1 MKDVMIK
8 LQEGKD
14 YIFKTIRITA
24 LEDVS
29 YYVLEGPDGRRY
41 LLDMKRYEGYGIES
55 GKDIVCRVDKINCKG
70 ELFLEPQH
78 PLYREGE
85 SYPFLTEGYEP
96 RIDKHGNNQRVV
108 RFSDALGNRPVLQ
121 LSWFGVNQPAPGDMV
136 NLTVERIL
144 KGRILF
150 EGMEEERHS
159 PHEEDLNLYDFTVM
173 DIAPGMDGEEYFIVK
188 GDDSVQYTVRAYYY
202 RHYGLK
208 PGVRFKGRF
217 VRYKEGEEVRV
228 EPENPWYKPGEIY
241 PFRVKE
247 KVSLDSDS
255 QVITLLSDQYGF
267 SHSIEGDAGAEI
279 GGEIMFKVERIRKG
293 WPLLRRV

>member
-1 MKDVMIK
+1 MIK

-14 YIFKTIRITA
+14 YTFIMVRITD
-24 LEDVS
+24 LDGVS
-29 YYVLEGPDGRRY
+29 YFVLEGPDGRRY
-41 LLDMKRYEGYGIES
+41 LLNMERYKGYGIES
-55 GKDIVCRVDKINCKG
+55 GKEIICRVDKINCKG

-78 PLYREGE
+78 PVYREGE
-85 SYPFLTEGYEP
+85 SYPFLTEAYES

-121 LSWFGVNQPAPGDMV
+121 LSWFGDKQPAPGDMV

-159 PHEEDLNLYDFTVM
+159 PHEEDLNLYDFIVM
-173 DIAPGMDGEEYFIVK
+173 DIAPGMDEKDYFLVSGE
-188 GDDSVQYTVRAYYY
+188 DSVQYTVRADYY

-228 EPENPWYKPGEIY
+228 EPDNPWFKPGNMY
-241 PFRVKE
+241 TFMVKE
-247 KVSLDSDS
+247 KVFLDSSS
-255 QVITLLSDQYGF
+255 QIITLLTDQYGF
-267 SHSIEGDAGAEI
+267 SHSIDEDTGAEV
-279 GGEIMFKVERIRKG
+279 GGKINLKVERIRKG